1 MHQSHIRKAKTYDR
15 KPLRDRRNDVKSCPA
30 LDGTKCIRVDDYK
43 LRGGACKKKC
53 KRGNKKKAEPK
64 CRYQKQ
70 KQNHDEMRAIN
81 AAFQKKR
88 KEGKT
93 TERKMPESRSHIVHV

>member
-1 MHQSHIRKAKTYDR
+1 MSKRWMEQNAFVLMIINFAVGHAKKVQERKQ
-15 KPLRDRRNDVKSCPA
+15 
-30 LDGTKCIRVDDYK
+30 
-43 LRGGACKKKC
+43 
-53 KRGNKKKAEPK
+53 KKAEPK

>member
-1 MHQSHIRKAKTYDR
+1 MEQNAFVLMIINFAVGHAK
-15 KPLRDRRNDVKSCPA
+15 KSA
-30 LDGTKCIRVDDYK
+30 REET
-43 LRGGACKKKC
+43 
-53 KRGNKKKAEPK
+53 KKKAEPK